1 MDVSAFGP
9 KSPGKLVPVSG
20 VRDVTHAFSPD
31 PLPPDW
37 TLPAGLWPLLTEA
50 RVALADLNGVG
61 RYLPNPD
68 LLLRP
73 LQNREA
79 QKSSR
84 LEGTYTEPEEQMLFE
99 LEPELPRDVA
109 DPRNARREVS
119 NYARALRL
127 RRQKDDRPLSWR
139 LTKTL
144 HEVLMD
150 GVRGSDRA
158 PGAFRRLQNQIGR
171 PPRFVPPPANL
182 VPDLLDNFEK
192 YLHADDGL
200 DPLVRAFVAHYQFE
214 TIHPFMDGNGRVGRL
229 LLAISIEEW
238 CELSAPWLYM
248 SDFFDRNKDD
258 YIDLMFAVSSRG
270 DWDSWIR
277 FCLEGVVVQAKDT
290 AARCGALIELNR
302 DFHERVN
309 QMGAS
314 TRLSA
319 LVDELFLNPMVRVT
333 DARDRFDVTYPT
345 ARSDLRKLER
355 AGIVR
360 LLEGAPQ
367 LTYFSVRILTTIY
380 GD

>member
-1 MDVSAFGP
+1 MNPSAFGP
-9 KSPGKLVPVSG
+9 RSPGKLVAVSG
-20 VRDVTHAFSPD
+20 IRGITHAFVPD
-31 PLPPDW
+31 PLPPEWSFPPD
-37 TLPAGLWPLLTEA
+37 LWPLLTEA

-79 QKSSR
+79 QKSSS

-99 LEPELPRDVA
+99 LDPELPQDVS

-127 RRQKDDRPLSWR
+127 RRERDELPLSLR
-139 LTKTL
+139 SIKNL
-144 HEVLMD
+144 HAVLMD

-158 PGAFRRLQNQIGR
+158 PGEFRRLQNQIGR
-171 PPRFVPPPANL
+171 PPRFVPPPVNL
-182 VPDLLDNFEK
+182 LGGLLDDFEK
-192 YLHADDGL
+192 YLHAADGL

-214 TIHPFMDGNGRVGRL
+214 AIHPFMDGNGRVGRL

-238 CELSAPWLYM
+238 CNLSAPWLYM
-248 SDFFDRNKDD
+248 SDFFDQNRDS
-258 YIDLMFAVSSRG
+258 YIDRMFAVSATG
-270 DWDSWIR
+270 DWDGWIR
-277 FCLEGVVVQAKDT
+277 FCLDGVVAQANDT
-290 AARCGALIELNR
+290 ATRCGELIELNG

-319 LVDELFLNPMVRVT
+319 IVDDLFLNPLIRVT
-333 DARDRFDVTYPT
+333 DARDRFAVTYPT
-345 ARSDLRKLER
+345 ARSDLTKLER

-360 LLEGAPQ
+360 LLGGAPQ
-367 LTYFSVRILTTIY
+367 LTYYSVPILNVIY

>member
-1 MDVSAFGP
+1 MKPAAFGP
-9 KSPGKLVPVSG
+9 EAPGSLIPVSG
-20 VRDVTHAFSPD
+20 IRGISHAFCPD

-37 TLPAGLWPLLTEA
+37 AFPAHLWPLLTKA

-61 RYLPNPD
+61 KYLPNPD
-68 LLLRP
+68 LILRP

-79 QKSSR
+79 QKSSS

-99 LEPELPRDVA
+99 LDPELPRDAA

-119 NYARALRL
+119 NYSRALRL
-127 RRQKDDRPLSWR
+127 RRETDDLPLSLR
-139 LTKTL
+139 LIKRL
-144 HEVLMD
+144 HAVLMD

-158 PGAFRRLQNQIGR
+158 PGEFRRIQNQIGR
-171 PPRFVPPPANL
+171 PARFVPPPANL
-182 VPDLLDNFEK
+182 LIDLLGDLER
-192 YLHADDGL
+192 YLHTDDGL

-258 YIDLMFAVSSRG
+258 YIDLMFAVSTRG
-270 DWDSWIR
+270 DWEGWVR
-277 FCLEGVVVQAKDT
+277 FCLEGVVAQANDT
-290 AARCGALIELNR
+290 AARCGRLIDLNR

-309 QMGAS
+309 AMGAS

-319 LVDELFLNPMVRVT
+319 LVDQLFLNPLVRVT
-333 DARDRFDVTYPT
+333 DARDRLDVTYPT
-345 ARSDLRKLER
+345 ARSDLKRLER
-355 AGIVR
+355 SGIVS
-360 LLEGAPQ
+360 LLGNAPQ
-367 LTYFSVRILTTIY
+367 LTYVSHPILTTIY